1 MNSGTFFT
9 FSAQN
14 TNLSTTRHLPTYEE
28 ADIPYSLRLPTY
40 RSSYIRRYHPYPR
53 YSASLVEERFMDDV
67 GDHDDEESLL
77 DLSILYEPV
86 PQMHDALSDP
96 HLAQN
101 PEDQVGERRDEP
113 REATLVIVD
122 PDIIIG
128 DLGEEQE
135 VERDNVERSRQ
146 PSPFLRLDMTKSVIL
161 ENM

>member
-1 MNSGTFFT
+1 MSYPQPLDGHSLDEHGASSGKSFCGAEFVI
-9 FSAQN
+9 QD
-14 TNLSTTRHLPTYEE
+14 TTVQK
-28 ADIPYSLRLPTY
+28 S
-40 RSSYIRRYHPYPR
+40 HPYPR
-53 YSASLVEERFMDDV
+53 YSASLVEERFMVDDV

-77 DLSILYEPV
+77 DLSILYEAV
-86 PQMHDALSDP
+86 PQMHDALGDP

-128 DLGEEQE
+128 DLREEQE
-135 VERDNVERSRQ
+135 VERDNVERPRQ